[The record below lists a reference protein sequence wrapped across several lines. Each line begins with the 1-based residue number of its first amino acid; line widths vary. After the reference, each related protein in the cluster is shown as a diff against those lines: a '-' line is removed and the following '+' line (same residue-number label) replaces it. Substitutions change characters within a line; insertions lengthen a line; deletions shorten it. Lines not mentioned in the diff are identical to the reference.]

1 MANNVKARLVPKNE
15 SLIDWRKS
23 GYVPKLGEILTA
35 TKSSNDSKSYIIVG
49 DDSTN
54 TQQLP
59 AIGVAD
65 HLIPQFF
72 NISEIKEYR
81 NSDIDFIGFLS
92 DQQAIHVGGQPKE
105 VFGLFYCGKDS
116 IESDDST
123 KYIHFYSN
131 NNNNNLTFKIDDITY
146 DESSSK
152 YIATEIITNK
162 TFSKNI
168 IFSKIDSLERLIK
181 SIEGG
186 ISFIGRSDTD
196 PSTGTVVVNGV
207 TITPEKGDIVYYNA
221 IEFIYDGSSWVE
233 LGDPSG
239 LQQQINDLASSININ
254 KTNID
259 TINNNITNINQNITT
274 LEEKIDNIDIDV
286 DFNIEYGDELPTTG
300 EEGDIYLLNS
310 SGGGGGDD
318 PGIVDDGTYVRT
330 IKDAV
335 FEDKYVKGINY
346 TTGGSSLET
355 YRNQTN
361 YAAPVGFVKE
371 YVAEYV
377 DTQLNAIE
385 TLLEKI

>member
-35 TKSSNDSKSYIIVG
+35 TKSNNDSKSYIIVG
-49 DDSTN
+49 DGIAN
-54 TQQLP
+54 TQQLS
-59 AIGVAD
+59 AIGIAD

-72 NISEIKEYR
+72 SISEIKEYR

-92 DQQAIHVGGQPKE
+92 DQQAIHVDEEPNE

-116 IESDDST
+116 IESSDST
-123 KYIHFYSN
+123 KYIHFY
-131 NNNNNLTFKIDDITY
+131 NNNLTFKIDNITY

-152 YIATEIITNK
+152 YIATEIINK

-181 SIEGG
+181 SVEGG
-186 ISFIGRSDTD
+186 MNFIGISTTD
-196 PSTGTVVVNGV
+196 PSTGTVIVNGV
-207 TITPEKGDIVYYNA
+207 TITPKKGDIVYYNS
-221 IEFIYDGSSWVE
+221 IEFIYDGSSWIE
-233 LGDPSG
+233 IRDASG
-239 LQQQINDLASSININ
+239 IQQQIDI
-254 KTNID
+254 
-259 TINNNITNINQNITT
+259 INNNITSINQNITT
-274 LEEKIDNIDIDV
+274 LEEKIDNV
-286 DFNIEYGDELPTTG
+286 DFNIEYGDILPTTG
-300 EEGDIYLLNS
+300 EEGDIYLLNNP
-310 SGGGGGDD
+310 GGGGGDD

-335 FEDKYVKGINY
+335 FENKYIKGINY

-377 DTQLNAIE
+377 DTQLDAIE
-385 TLLEKI
+385 ARLAAI